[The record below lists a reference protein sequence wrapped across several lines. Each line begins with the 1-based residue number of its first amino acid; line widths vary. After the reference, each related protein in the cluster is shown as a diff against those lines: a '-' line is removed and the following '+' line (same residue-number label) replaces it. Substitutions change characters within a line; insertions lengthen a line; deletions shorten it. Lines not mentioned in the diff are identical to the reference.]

1 MSKPVSPL
9 RTLNEPDIEALL
21 RRAMDTKATAS
32 LRAGGSAWML
42 GQLRVLD
49 LQPGAAI
56 HLLGA
61 KRRDQLPP
69 EGTPVTLSLLLG
81 DAAIALQTLML
92 KPLEQQ
98 QDAPLLRTAWPTQAL
113 EIGQREQVRV
123 AYSALRPLGATLR
136 HQGQSLEAKLLN
148 LTETGMGLG
157 LAVPV
162 SFKAQDR
169 VEVETCFP
177 GGEPFRVTGEVRHC
191 EFLAGDP
198 MPTRMGLIL
207 VDLPPEIRGS
217 LHRLIQARRMYYS
230 QNLRDKES

>member
-1 MSKPVSPL
+1 MSDP

-21 RRAMDTKATAS
+21 KRAMDSKATAS

-42 GQLRVLD
+42 GQLRVQA
-49 LQPGAAI
+49 LQPGQAI

-81 DAAIALQTLML
+81 DEAIALQTLML
-92 KPLEQQ
+92 KPLPSQDNQQ
-98 QDAPLLRTAWPTQAL
+98 EAPILRTAWPTQAL
-113 EIGQREQVRV
+113 EIGKREEVRV
-123 AYSALRPLGATLR
+123 AYSALRPLCATLH
-136 HQGQSLEAKLLN
+136 HQGRTLEAKVLN

-157 LAVPV
+157 LAVNA
-162 SFKAQDR
+162 SFAAQDR
-169 VEVETCFP
+169 VEVDTCFP
-177 GGEPFRVTGEVRHC
+177 GGKPFRVTGEVRHC
-191 EFLAGDP
+191 ETLADDE

-207 VDLPPEIRGS
+207 VDIPPEIRGS

-230 QNLRDKES
+230 QNLREK